1 MSKILLVLMYAIAFG
16 APQALQP
23 IKAQAATAAI
33 IEAFNKHD
41 IVMLGEWHADKQEHE
56 WLRQLIG
63 TPEFADRVD
72 DIVMEFGNSL
82 YQKSVDRYVAGED
95 VALEQV
101 EKASRNTV
109 ASVGAPSPVYELLY
123 KTVRETNVKRRGK
136 HQIRLVCADAYIDW
150 EKVGT
155 LEDIGPFLGNRDKW
169 YAEVVKTEVVAK
181 KHRALLLAGGSRFLR
196 WEGPGHIEKEIR
208 AAGGNPFLVAFGTNA
223 VGSYDDPNKRFDSWP
238 KPAIVS
244 LADNWVGD
252 LPAMPVLFGG
262 TEPPTPLKLSQSADA
277 LLYVGPRDSL
287 RHVSMPR
294 AKLDGT
300 AYGKEIARRTKI
312 EFGVPLKPE
321 DQSERPEFERPQ
333 PQKDSNGATPPMPK
347 SINDPLPPRRPPD
360 NILNWRNSPLHS
372 LTQQSE

>member
-1 MSKILLVLMYAIAFG
+1 MSKILLVLTYAVAFG

-23 IKAQAATAAI
+23 VKAQAATAAI
-33 IEAFNKHD
+33 IKAFNNHD

-101 EKASRNTV
+101 EKAWRNTV

-123 KTVRETNVKRRGK
+123 KTVRETNMKRRGK
-136 HQIRLVCADAYIDW
+136 HQIRIVCADPYIDW
-150 EKVGT
+150 EKVRT

-169 YAEVVKTEVVAK
+169 YAQVVKTEVIAK
-181 KHRALLLAGGSRFLR
+181 KHRALVLAGGSHVLR

-208 AAGGNPFLVAFGTNA
+208 AAGGNPFLVAFGTNT
-223 VGSYDDPNKRFDSWP
+223 VGSYDDLDKRFDSWP

-244 LADNWVGD
+244 LANNWAGD

-262 TEPPTPLKLSQSADA
+262 TEPPTPLKLSQVADA

-287 RHVSMPR
+287 RHVFMPR
-294 AKLDGT
+294 AELDGT
-300 AYGKEIARRTKI
+300 PYGKEIARRTKI
-312 EFGVPLKPE
+312 EFGEPLKPE

-333 PQKDSNGATPPMPK
+333 PQEDSDGAPPPMPK
-347 SINDPLPPRRPPD
+347 SINDPLPPRPPA
-360 NILNWRNSPLHS
+360 R
-372 LTQQSE
+372 